1 MSTDISRI
9 EFMKKYVLST
19 FAERLR
25 ELMDLKSINISK
37 LSQATSIP
45 KSTINCWL
53 LKIRSPQIDFLVEI
67 ADYFG
72 VTIDYLL
79 GREDI

>member
-1 MSTDISRI
+1 MKDNIFDLNKKDILKI
-9 EFMKKYVLST
+9 
-19 FAERLR
+19 FANRLK
-25 ELMDLKSINISK
+25 ELMNFQSLSIAQ
-37 LSQATSIP
+37 LSQKINIP

-53 LKIRSPQIDFLVEI
+53 LKIRSPQIDSLVAI

-72 VTIDYLL
+72 VTTDYLL

>member
-1 MSTDISRI
+1 
-9 EFMKKYVLST
+9 MKKNNLSI
-19 FAERLR
+19 FAKRLK
-25 ELMDLKSINISK
+25 ELMQLQSLSISK
-37 LSQATSIP
+37 LSQETGIP

-53 LKIRSPQIDFLVEI
+53 LQIRSPQIDSLVEI

>member
-1 MSTDISRI
+1 MKDNIFDLNKKDILTI
-9 EFMKKYVLST
+9 
-19 FAERLR
+19 FANRLK
-25 ELMDLKSINISK
+25 ELMNFQSLSIAQ
-37 LSQATSIP
+37 LSQKINIP

-53 LKIRSPQIDFLVEI
+53 LKIRSPQIDSLVAI

-72 VTIDYLL
+72 VTTDYLL

>member
-1 MSTDISRI
+1 
-9 EFMKKYVLST
+9 MKKYVLST

-37 LSQATSIP
+37 LSQTTSIP

-53 LKIRSPQIDFLVEI
+53 LKIRSPQIDSLVEI

>member
-1 MSTDISRI
+1 MRKDILTI
-9 EFMKKYVLST
+9 
-19 FAERLR
+19 FANRLK
-25 ELMDLKSINISK
+25 ELMNFQSLSIAQ
-37 LSQATSIP
+37 LSQKINIP

-53 LKIRSPQIDFLVEI
+53 LKIRSPQIDSLVAI

-72 VTIDYLL
+72 VTTDYLL

>member
-1 MSTDISRI
+1 MKDNIFDLNKKDILTI
-9 EFMKKYVLST
+9 
-19 FAERLR
+19 FANRLK
-25 ELMDLKSINISK
+25 ELMNFQSLSISQ
-37 LSQATSIP
+37 LSQKINIP

-53 LKIRSPQIDFLVEI
+53 LKIRSPQIDSLVAI

-72 VTIDYLL
+72 VTTDYLL

>member
-1 MSTDISRI
+1 MKDNIFDLNKKDILTI
-9 EFMKKYVLST
+9 
-19 FAERLR
+19 FANRLK
-25 ELMDLKSINISK
+25 ELMNFQSLSIAQ
-37 LSQATSIP
+37 LSQKINIP

-53 LKIRSPQIDFLVEI
+53 LKILSPQIDSLVAI

-72 VTIDYLL
+72 VTTDYLL

>member
-1 MSTDISRI
+1 MKDNIFDLNKKDILTI
-9 EFMKKYVLST
+9 
-19 FAERLR
+19 FANRLK
-25 ELMDLKSINISK
+25 ELMNFQSLSIAQ
-37 LSQATSIP
+37 LSQKINLP

-53 LKIRSPQIDFLVEI
+53 LKIRSPQIDSLVAI

-72 VTIDYLL
+72 VTTDYLL